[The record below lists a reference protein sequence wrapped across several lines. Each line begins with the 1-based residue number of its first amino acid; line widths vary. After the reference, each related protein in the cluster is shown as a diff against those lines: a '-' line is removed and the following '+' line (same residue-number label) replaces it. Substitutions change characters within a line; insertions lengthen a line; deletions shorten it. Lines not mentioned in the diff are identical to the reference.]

1 MQASKNALSSYQVQS
16 NDDTS
21 ANSNQNTTQ
30 YVNNQIDESSSNSQ
44 QENSLTS
51 SNKNQL
57 NSSSVTPSQSNQ
69 VAQSNNQIESKQSSD
84 KKVSTYSNN
93 DNNATQVNVD
103 QLKHHKKLI
112 LRMHQHQKQL
122 KHLQVTV
129 HNQVILDLDLLV
141 AKVVL
146 LLQ

>member
-1 MQASKNALSSYQVQS
+1 M
-16 NDDTS
+16 
-21 ANSNQNTTQ
+21 
-30 YVNNQIDESSSNSQ
+30 
-44 QENSLTS
+44 
-51 SNKNQL
+51 

-103 QLKHHKKLI
+103 QAKTSQEANTKNAKI
-112 LRMHQHQKQL
+112 KQL

>member
-1 MQASKNALSSYQVQS
+1 M
-16 NDDTS
+16 
-21 ANSNQNTTQ
+21 
-30 YVNNQIDESSSNSQ
+30 
-44 QENSLTS
+44 
-51 SNKNQL
+51 

-103 QLKHHKKLI
+103 QAKTSQEANTKNASS
-112 LRMHQHQKQL
+112 KQL